1 MSIWDTIFQSVV
13 VPEVTRFIKAKLAA
27 GEPFPS
33 DTEIVATLNRDA
45 DGVIAN
51 GIAFLASKGQS

>member
-1 MSIWDTIFQSVV
+1 MSIWDTIFQSIVI
-13 VPEVTRFIKAKLAA
+13 PEATRFIKAKLAA

-33 DTEIVATLNRDA
+33 DADISAALNRDA

-51 GIAFLASKGQS
+51 GLAFLASKGQS